1 MLIRFLSWL
10 GYDFLCGS
18 DGLLKVAWFL
28 LSAIDVIECL
38 GWIIK
43 GSDGLL
49 RVACNW
55 CMDMFAS

>member
-18 DGLLKVAWFL
+18 DALLRVAWFL

-49 RVACNW
+49 TVAWNW